1 MTRSAT
7 MSPASVTERASQAAG
22 QGPAIGATAQ
32 SCPRVALE
40 IGVFFDGTLNNRFNV
55 LSRARQDDSYHNA
68 LYKDGPPTMNAMP
81 VAVSRGASGRFM
93 SRGSARPR
101 DRATA

>member
-1 MTRSAT
+1 MTSLTEIDAAAT
-7 MSPASVTERASQAAG
+7 TAA
-22 QGPAIGATAQ
+22 ATAGLGGELGNIRQ
-32 SCPRVALE
+32 NCPETTLE